1 VAQMSSRYV
10 SFGALFDPLS
20 ASKLDPGKYLRSPST
35 VDEKCITGGVN
46 VGSRWGS
53 KFDAYSQSALI
64 WLDRKHRWARTRS
77 RVYRLEGAAP

>member
-1 VAQMSSRYV
+1 V

-20 ASKLDPGKYLRSPST
+20 APKLDPGKYLRSPWT

-53 KFDAYSQSALI
+53 KFGAYSQRRVLLTTNVNLRRVS
-64 WLDRKHRWARTRS
+64 DTRKI
-77 RVYRLEGAAP
+77 V